1 MAYGD
6 IRMRVHS
13 SEFCQ
18 IERWWLHGIAFP
30 LKDADDQ
37 KELIMKSFVFT
48 IVAASALAMPI
59 AAFSQTDGTVTRA
72 QVRAE
77 LQQLEQ
83 AGYDPAKG
91 ENPNY
96 PADIQAAEAL
106 KIEWPRVNDPR
117 ATKESRVLQLQ
128 RQRGAPS

>member
-1 MAYGD
+1 VASREH
-6 IRMRVHS
+6 I
-13 SEFCQ
+13 
-18 IERWWLHGIAFP
+18 P
-30 LKDADDQ
+30 LKNTDDQ
-37 KELIMKSFVFT
+37 KELIMKSFVST

-59 AAFSQTDGTVTRA
+59 AAFSQTDATATRA

-96 PADIQAAEAL
+96 PADIQAAEA
-106 KIEWPRVNDPR
+106 RVSAANSATGYGGTTSVSSSSGSR
-117 ATKESRVLQLQ
+117 ATTRPASGDEM
-128 RQRGAPS
+128 RQIYFGGQ

>member
-1 MAYGD
+1 
-6 IRMRVHS
+6 
-13 SEFCQ
+13 
-18 IERWWLHGIAFP
+18 
-30 LKDADDQ
+30 LKHADDQ

-48 IVAASALAMPI
+48 IAAASALAMPI
-59 AAFSQTDGTVTRA
+59 VAFSQTDATATRA

-96 PADIQAAEAL
+96 PADIQAAEA
-106 KIEWPRVNDPR
+106 RVSAANSATGYGGTASVSSSSGSR
-117 ATKESRVLQLQ
+117 ATTRPASGDEM
-128 RQRGAPS
+128 RQIYFGGQ